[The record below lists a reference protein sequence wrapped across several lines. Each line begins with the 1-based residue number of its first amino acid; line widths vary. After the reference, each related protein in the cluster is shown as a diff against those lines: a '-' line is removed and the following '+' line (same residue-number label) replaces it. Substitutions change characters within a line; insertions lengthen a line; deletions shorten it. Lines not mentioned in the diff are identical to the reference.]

1 MQGEKKMKKILKRK
15 ARKLTPEQKE
25 AQAKKRKEAAFRRK
39 IKSSF
44 IDTGFTFFS
53 TVNKEFKIGN
63 RVVELDYVFMY
74 ENIIIIC
81 EDNCK
86 EKKDKD
92 HIRKKNESFSEIK
105 KNPQT
110 FVDWLATTFPE
121 QSDAVKKYRVDRL
134 LLYYVYISQNDI
146 DLTEDEKKRYSD
158 LQFWGPDTLS
168 FFSRMSQCIQYSAK
182 YEIFRYLGIK
192 DDDIGY
198 SRSEEGKTVIKA
210 PIICPQDA
218 MGLRNGIRVV
228 SFMMSADKLMRTS
241 YVLRK
246 DSWQESMFLY
256 QRLIEKEKIKGIRKF
271 LADKGVA
278 FYNNIIVALP
288 DSVKFEDDSDQHKL
302 LSVNEVADFQH
313 CKLVIPD
320 EMNSICVID
329 GQHRIFAHHEAP
341 NTEKYESKISILR
354 QQLHLLVTGLIFPPE
369 MTDSQ
374 RMQIQS
380 EIFLDINDNTKKVAA
395 NVLTHIEM
403 IKDPFSDIGLARR
416 VIERL
421 NRNRVFLNRFE
432 LSGLDEGKIK
442 VASIIKFALRYLVSV
457 NPAEGKTSLYAC
469 WNGDKKAFEN
479 KDEKALSDYISF
491 CSDQLELYFSAVKA
505 VFEDAW
511 HDPSS
516 KIQSVISLNGFII
529 AYNRQLGKNKIRD
542 FQFYKEALQKLTI
555 SFSKE
560 SFPYTSSRYRLF
572 SSKILEDCFGFSEE
586 EINNN

>member
-1 MQGEKKMKKILKRK
+1 MKKRK
-15 ARKLTPEQKE
+15 AKKLTQEQKE
-25 AQAKKRKEAAFRRK
+25 AQAKKRREAAFRRK
-39 IKSSF
+39 IKGSF
-44 IDTGFTFFS
+44 VDSGFIFFP

-86 EKKDKD
+86 GKKDKN
-92 HIRKKNESFSEIK
+92 HIRSKNESFSEIK
-105 KNPQT
+105 SNPQV

-121 QSDAVKKYRVDRL
+121 HSDDVKKYRTDRV
-134 LLYYVYISQNDI
+134 LLYYIYISQNDI
-146 DLTEDEKKRYSD
+146 DLTEDERKRYSN
-158 LQFWGPDTLS
+158 LHFWDPDTLS
-168 FFSRMSQCIQYSAK
+168 FFSRMSQCIHYSAK
-182 YEIFRYLGIK
+182 YELFRYLGIK
-192 DDDIGY
+192 DNDIGF

-210 PIICPQDA
+210 PIIYPQDA

-228 SFMMSADKLMRTS
+228 SFMMSAEKLMRTS

-256 QRLIEKEKIKGIRKF
+256 QRLVEKEKIKGIRRF

-288 DSVKFEDDSDQHKL
+288 DSVKFEDDSDNHKL
-302 LSVNEVADFQH
+302 LPVNEVADFQH

-341 NTEKYESKISILR
+341 TSDKYESKISILR
-354 QQLHLLVTGLIFPPE
+354 NQLHLLVTGLIFPPE
-369 MTDSQ
+369 MTESQ

-403 IKDPFSDIGLARR
+403 IKDPFSDVGLARR
-416 VIERL
+416 VIEKL
-421 NRNRVFLNRFE
+421 NRSRVFLNRFE

-457 NPAEGKTSLYAC
+457 NPAEGKTSLYSF
-469 WNGDKKAFEN
+469 WDGDKEAFTN
-479 KDEKALSDYISF
+479 KDEKALSEYISF
-491 CSDQLELYFSAVKA
+491 CSERIELYFSAVKA
-505 VFEDAW
+505 VFKGAW

-529 AYNRQLGKNKIRD
+529 AFNRQLSKNGIQD
-542 FQFYKEALQKLTI
+542 FQFYSDSLQKLTVP
-555 SFSKE
+555 FSKE
-560 SFPYTSSRYRLF
+560 EFPYTSSRYRMF
-572 SSKILEDCFGFSEE
+572 SSKILEDCFGFSQD
-586 EINNN
+586 EINNT

>member
-1 MQGEKKMKKILKRK
+1 MKKTKK
-15 ARKLTPEQKE
+15 HNKVLTPEQKQE
-25 AQAKKRKEAAFRRK
+25 QAKKRREAAFRRK
-39 IKSSF
+39 IKGSF
-44 IDTGFTFFS
+44 VDAGFIYFP
-53 TVNKEFKIGN
+53 TVYHPFRIGN

-86 EKKDKD
+86 GKKDKN
-92 HIRKKNESFSEIK
+92 HIRTKNESFSEIK
-105 KNPQT
+105 SNSQT
-110 FVDWLATTFPE
+110 FIDWLANTFPE
-121 QSDAVKKYRVDRL
+121 HSDAVKKYRVDRI
-134 LLYYVYISQNDI
+134 LLYYIYISQNDI
-146 DLTEDEKKRYSD
+146 DLTEDDRKRYSS
-158 LQFWGPDTLS
+158 LHFWDSDTLS

-182 YEIFRYLGIK
+182 YELFRYLGIK
-192 DDDIGY
+192 DDEIGF

-228 SFMMSADKLMRTS
+228 SFMMSAEKLMRTS

-288 DSVKFEDDSDQHKL
+288 DSVKFEDDSDEHKL

-329 GQHRIFAHHEAP
+329 GQHRIFAHHEASA
-341 NTEKYESKISILR
+341 TEKYESKISILR
-354 QQLHLLVTGLIFPPE
+354 KQLHLLVTGLIFPPE
-369 MTDSQ
+369 MALSK

-380 EIFLDINDNTKKVAA
+380 EIFLDINDNTKKVAP

-403 IKDPFSDIGLARR
+403 IKDPFSDVGLARR
-416 VIERL
+416 VIEKL
-421 NRNRVFLNRFE
+421 NRSRVFLNRFE
-432 LSGLDEGKIK
+432 LSGLDQGKIK
-442 VASIIKFALRYLVSV
+442 VASIIKYALRYLVSV
-457 NPAEGKTSLYAC
+457 NPAEGKTSLYTF
-469 WNGDKKAFEN
+469 WNGDKEAFTHKE
-479 KDEKALSDYISF
+479 EKALVDYIDY
-491 CSDQLELYFSAVKA
+491 CSETIEQYFSAAKV
-505 VFEDAW
+505 VFNDEWNDR
-511 HDPSS
+511 SS

-529 AYNRQLGKNKIRD
+529 AFNRQLGKNGIRD
-542 FQFYKEALQKLTI
+542 FQFYSDSLKNLTVP
-555 SFSKE
+555 FSKDE
-560 SFPYTSSRYRLF
+560 FPYTSSRYRLF
-572 SSKILEDCFGFSEE
+572 SSKILEECFGFSQD
-586 EINNN
+586 EIDNT

>member
-1 MQGEKKMKKILKRK
+1 MRKTAKRK
-15 ARKLTPEQKE
+15 ARKLTPEQKI

-39 IKSSF
+39 IKGSF
-44 IDTGFTFFS
+44 VDAGFTFFP
-53 TVNKEFKIGN
+53 TINNEFKIGN

-86 EKKDKD
+86 EKKDTD
-92 HIRKKNESFSEIK
+92 HIRSKNESFSEIK
-105 KNPQT
+105 NNPQV
-110 FVDWLATTFPE
+110 FVDWLAATFPE
-121 QSDAVKKYRVDRL
+121 NSEAVKKYRIDRV

-146 DLTEDEKKRYSD
+146 DLTEDERKRYSN
-158 LQFWGPDTLS
+158 LHFWDPDTLS
-168 FFSRMSQCIQYSAK
+168 FFSRMSQCIQHSAK

-192 DDDIGY
+192 DDDIGF

-228 SFMMSADKLMRTS
+228 SFMMSAEKLMRTS

-288 DSVKFEDDSDQHKL
+288 DSVKFEDDSDEHKL
-302 LSVNEVADFQH
+302 LPVNEVADFQH

-341 NTEKYESKISILR
+341 TTEKYEPKISILR
-354 QQLHLLVTGLIFPPE
+354 KQLHLLVTGLIFPHE
-369 MTDSQ
+369 MTLSQ

-403 IKDPFSDIGLARR
+403 IKDPFSDVGLARR
-416 VIERL
+416 VIEKL
-421 NRNRVFLNRFE
+421 NRSRVFLNRFE

-457 NPAEGKTSLYAC
+457 NPAEGKTSLYSF
-469 WNGDKKAFEN
+469 WDGDKEAFTN

-491 CSDQLELYFSAVKA
+491 CSGKIELYFSAVKA
-505 VFEDAW
+505 VFKDAW
-511 HDPSS
+511 HDSSS

-529 AYNRQLGKNKIRD
+529 AFNRQLSKNGIQD
-542 FQFYKEALQKLTI
+542 FQFYSDSLQKLTVP
-555 SFSKE
+555 FSKE
-560 SFPYTSSRYRLF
+560 EFPYTSSRYRMF
-572 SSKILEDCFGFSEE
+572 SSKILEDCFGFSQD
-586 EINNN
+586 EINNT